1 MTETAIAPGRPADGV
16 TTPGRGATRSLPWE
30 YLGLAALLGG
40 TAVAYLWN
48 LSANGWANSF
58 YAAAVQSGAKSWK
71 AFFFGSSD
79 WGNSITVDKTP
90 ASLWPMEISARLFGM
105 NSWSM
110 LIPQV
115 VIAVA
120 AVALLRA
127 TLRRTFGPGAG
138 LLGGLALAVTP
149 VATLM
154 FRYNNPDALLVLL
167 MIAAVWA
174 MTRALEDGRWRWL
187 LLCGGFVGLGFLA
200 KQLQVLLV
208 VPALALTYLFAGPP
222 RLGKRLLQLLAAGA
236 ALVVGAGW
244 WVLVAQLWPADSRP
258 YFGGSKHNSIIELTL
273 GYNGLQRLGVDSGGG
288 FGGPPGPGGRGHGPS
303 FGSQAGIT
311 RLFSETVGG
320 QIAWLIPAAL
330 ILCVAAVV
338 LCGTSSRT
346 DTRRAALLLWGG
358 WALVTALVFS
368 FMKGIFHQ
376 YYTVALA
383 PGVAGAAAIGAVVL
397 WRQRDRLGVRVVL
410 AAAAALTTVT
420 AVIVLD
426 RTPDFVPWLRWIV
439 GVAGAVATVALVIP
453 QPRRTAAWTAVLA
466 VLVAIAAPV
475 AYSIQTIA
483 SAHNGGIVLAGP
495 KTSGGFG
502 FGVGPGGPW
511 GACGPAG
518 PGSIGGGPS
527 APAENGARPGAQ
539 AGQPEISGA
548 PAAGPNACAPGAG
561 GGPADDGSD
570 SAGVNRT
577 PVPPGRATRSDDAAA
592 TGPDGTGRGVAGR
605 PAGPGMGERTNQ
617 QLIDLLKNTGAGYT
631 WAAAAISS
639 MGAADLQLDSGYA
652 VMPIGGFGGGDPSPT
667 LDRFRADVAQG
678 RIHYFVG
685 SERRGPGSNE
695 TSEASRIAQWVESTY
710 AAIDVGGTTVY
721 DLTTPT
727 AAR

>member
-1 MTETAIAPGRPADGV
+1 MCEPLGGFTGFSQRRPSRSAVRPTIMAAMTETAIAPGRPADGV
-16 TTPGRGATRSLPWE
+16 TTPGRGRTRSMPWE

-40 TAVAYLWN
+40 TAIAYLWN

-115 VIAVA
+115 LIAVA
-120 AVALLRA
+120 AVALLRS

-222 RLGKRLLQLLAAGA
+222 RLGKRLLQLLTAGA

-303 FGSQAGIT
+303 FGSEAGIT

-338 LCGTSSRT
+338 LCGKASRT

-397 WRQRDRLGVRVVL
+397 WRQRDRLRVRLVL

-420 AVIVLD
+420 AVILLD
-426 RTPDFVPWLRWIV
+426 RTPDFVPWLRWII
-439 GVAGAVATVALVIP
+439 GVAGAVVTVALVIP
-453 QPRRTAAWTAVLA
+453 QSRRTAAWTAVLA
-466 VLVAIAAPV
+466 VAVAIAGPV

-483 SAHNGGIVLAGP
+483 TAHNGGIVLAGP

-502 FGVGPGGPW
+502 FGFGPGGP
-511 GACGPAG
+511 
-518 PGSIGGGPS
+518 
-527 APAENGARPGAQ
+527 
-539 AGQPEISGA
+539 
-548 PAAGPNACAPGAG
+548 G

-570 SAGVNRT
+570 SGMDSSSGQ
-577 PVPPGRATRSDDAAA
+577 PGRVARTGEPAA
-592 TGPDGTGRGVAGR
+592 TGPGAGQRAVTDR
-605 PAGPGMGERTNQ
+605 PFGPGMGERTNR
-617 QLIDLLKNTGAGYT
+617 QLIDLLKNNGAGYT

-639 MGAADLQLDSGYA
+639 MGAADLQLDSGHA

-667 LDRFRADVAQG
+667 LDQFRADVAQG

-685 SERRGPGSNE
+685 SERRGPGSGE

-710 AAIDVGGTTVY
+710 VATDVGGTKVY
-721 DLTTPT
+721 DLTAPT